1 MSMNVVFLTNKLV
14 NGGGERVLVRLVEG
28 VCAAGGAVTIL
39 FLGKRTAIST
49 EIRREM
55 EAAGA
60 HLVLPTAPLAAWNA
74 LRSATSLHLYNINV
88 YVKALALWPLMARRR
103 VICHVHGA
111 AERANPLA
119 RMLFCAEWNPCDYIV
134 FVSEAGKASYG
145 IARGIVVPNP
155 VVFPP
160 VRAGGQRGSV
170 GELRHLSVNRLVKV
184 KRVAAQIE
192 IIAALRDTHGLNAT
206 LDIVGEGAEQGVLAA
221 KVEALGLGEAVN
233 FLGGR
238 EHKDVLELYQS
249 YDFFFATSA
258 AEGLGLSLIEALAA
272 GLPAFAAPIP
282 PYREVSAI
290 GGGVQ
295 FIDPDT
301 PAVAADEIAEA
312 LIAGTLAPAD
322 SLALQQSF
330 DPNAF
335 LARMTELYR

>member
-1 MSMNVVFLTNKLV
+1 MNVVFLTNKLV

-28 VCAAGGAVTIL
+28 VCAAGGAATIL
-39 FLGKRTAIST
+39 FLGKRAAIST
-49 EIRREM
+49 DIRREM

-60 HLVLPTAPLAAWNA
+60 HLVLPTAPVAAWNA

-111 AERANPLA
+111 AETAHPLA
-119 RMLFCAEWNPCDYIV
+119 RTLFCAPWNPCDYIV
-134 FVSEAGKASYG
+134 FVSDAGKASYG

-160 VRAGGQRGSV
+160 MRVREEISAG
-170 GELRHLSVNRLVKV
+170 GELRLLSVNRLVKV

-192 IIAALRDTHGLNAT
+192 IIAALRDSHGLNVT
-206 LDIVGEGAEQGVLAA
+206 LDIVGEGAEHDLLAA
-221 KVEALGLGEAVN
+221 KVEALGLGEAVH

-249 YDFFFATSA
+249 YDVFFATSE

-282 PYREVSAI
+282 PYRDISAI

-301 PAVAADEIAEA
+301 PASAADEIAEA
-312 LIAGTLAPAD
+312 LITSTLAPAN

-330 DPNAF
+330 DPDAF
-335 LARMTELYR
+335 LARMMELYR

>member
-1 MSMNVVFLTNKLV
+1 MNVVFLTNKLV
-14 NGGGERVLVRLVEG
+14 NGGGERVLVRLIEG
-28 VCAAGGAVTIL
+28 VCAAGGTATIL
-39 FLGKRTAIST
+39 FLGKRAAISMD
-49 EIRREM
+49 IQREM
-55 EAAGA
+55 ESAGA
-60 HLVLPTAPLAAWNA
+60 RVVLPTNPLAAWKA

-88 YVKALALWPLMARRR
+88 YVKALALWPLMVRRR

-111 AERANPLA
+111 AESANPLA
-119 RMLFCAEWNPCDYIV
+119 RMLFCAGWNPCDYLV

-145 IARGIVVPNP
+145 VARGIVVPNP
-155 VVFPP
+155 VFFPP
-160 VRAGGQRGSV
+160 VRSGGEISAGRG
-170 GELRHLSVNRLVKV
+170 LRLLSVNRLVKV

-192 IIAALRDTHGLNAT
+192 IVAALRDRHGLNVT
-206 LDIVGEGAEQGVLAA
+206 LDIVGEGAEHELLVA
-221 KVEALGLGEAVN
+221 KVEALGLGEAVH

-249 YDFFFATSA
+249 YDVFFATSA

-272 GLPAFAAPIP
+272 GLPAFAASIP

-301 PAVAADEIAEA
+301 PAAAADEIAEA

-322 SLALQQSF
+322 SSALQQSF
-330 DPNAF
+330 DPDAF